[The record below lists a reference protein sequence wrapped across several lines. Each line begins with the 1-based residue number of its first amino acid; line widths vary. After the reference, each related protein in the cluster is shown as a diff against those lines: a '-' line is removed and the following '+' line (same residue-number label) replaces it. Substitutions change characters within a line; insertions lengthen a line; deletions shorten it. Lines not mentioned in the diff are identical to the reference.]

1 MCVSDSLFYYV
12 CHFQEDYV
20 KWKDSLFF
28 RFLSMLVD
36 DELRRYGM
44 YVYTYVLCMYALKFC
59 VCMYVCIYVC
69 TYMYACIRMYIHAYI
84 HIYGIPVA
92 T

>member
-28 RFLSMLVD
+28 RFLSTLVD

-44 YVYTYVLCMYALKFC
+44 YVYTYVLCMYALKF
-59 VCMYVCIYVC
+59 YVC
-69 TYMYACIRMYIHAYI
+69 TVRPIKKFTFRS
-84 HIYGIPVA
+84 YGTVIISVRI
-92 T
+92 

>member
-28 RFLSMLVD
+28 RFLSTLVD

-44 YVYTYVLCMYALKFC
+44 FVYTYVLCMYALKFC
-59 VCMYVCIYVC
+59 VCMYVCIYVRICMHVYVC
-69 TYMYACIRMYIHAYI
+69 TYMHAYI
-84 HIYGIPVA
+84 YMA
-92 T
+92 YL